1 MNDTWRRFWP
11 LAPIAAALLA
21 TTLLLLLVGAD
32 PGLTF
37 GAMLEGSFGTTDRLL
52 GTLAFWV
59 PLLLCATGLLVTFTA
74 GLWNIGV
81 EGQMIMGSIAASW
94 VALKVALAFPNLPA
108 IAIIPLEIV
117 LAMAAGAFWAAL
129 AAVLKTRGG
138 VHEIFGG
145 VALNSLAIIATNYLI
160 SGPWQPP
167 EGGTFRGTVPFP
179 PQALL
184 PLVGQSRFSPLSLIL
199 AGLLFGLVALLLR
212 DTLWG
217 LKLRALRKNMRSA
230 FLLGVS
236 SERELVASM
245 IICWALSGLAGVE
258 QVLSWFYTLLQVISC
273 GIGFLAS
280 LIG

>member
-145 VALNSLAIIATNYLI
+145 GRPRV
-160 SGPWQPP
+160 
-167 EGGTFRGTVPFP
+167 
-179 PQALL
+179 LL
-184 PLVGQSRFSPLSLIL
+184 H
-199 AGLLFGLVALLLR
+199 
-212 DTLWG
+212 DMT
-217 LKLRALRKNMRSA
+217 
-230 FLLGVS
+230 
-236 SERELVASM
+236 ELVRDARARPGGR
-245 IICWALSGLAGVE
+245 CPRV
-258 QVLSWFYTLLQVISC
+258 
-273 GIGFLAS
+273 
-280 LIG
+280 